1 MKKFSLVKKSV
12 LSLAFVLS
20 FASHAQSV
28 PRHNPD
34 FNQQFDN
41 MIAKQLI
48 TKRINSTNARDFN
61 VWESL
66 HTKNACRTAPAFKGE
81 ICGVE
86 NMSHALKE
94 LIVSFPDYKLEL
106 LEVYRS
112 KKNMFAKIRSTG
124 TFLNPMDIGGGV
136 IIQPTGKSFSQEW
149 VANINL
155 TPSGKIERF
164 EEYYDQQDLLI
175 QLGLA
180 Q

>member
-1 MKKFSLVKKSV
+1 MKNYSVIKKVV
-12 LSLAFVLS
+12 LSLAFVVS
-20 FASHAQSV
+20 FTSYAQV
-28 PRHNPD
+28 IPRNNPD

-41 MIAKQLI
+41 MIAKQI
-48 TKRINSTNARDFN
+48 ISKRINNTNARDFN
-61 VWESL
+61 SWESL

-81 ICGVE
+81 ICGVQ

-94 LIVSFPDYKLEL
+94 LIVSFPDYNLEL

-155 TPSGKIERF
+155 IQSGKIERF

>member
-1 MKKFSLVKKSV
+1 MKNYSVIKKSV
-12 LSLAFVLS
+12 ISLVIAVGFVS
-20 FASHAQSV
+20 YAQAV
-28 PRHNPD
+28 PRNDPD
-34 FNQQFDN
+34 FNQKFDN
-41 MIAKQLI
+41 IIAKQLI
-48 TKRINSTNARDFN
+48 TKRIKYTNARDFDS
-61 VWESL
+61 WKSL
-66 HTKNACRTAPAFKGE
+66 HTKGACRTAPAFKGE
-81 ICGVE
+81 LCGVE
-86 NMSHALKE
+86 KMGQALEE

-124 TFLNPMDIGGGV
+124 TFLHPLDIGGGV
-136 IIQPTGKSFSQEW
+136 IIQPSGKSFSQEW

-155 TPSGKIERF
+155 TQSGKIERF